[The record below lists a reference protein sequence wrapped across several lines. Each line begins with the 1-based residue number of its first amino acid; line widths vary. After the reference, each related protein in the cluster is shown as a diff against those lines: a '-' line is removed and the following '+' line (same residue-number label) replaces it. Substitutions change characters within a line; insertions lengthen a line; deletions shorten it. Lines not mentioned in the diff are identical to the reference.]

1 MGVKKLLIESEETP
15 NFYLLPQENARCNK
29 TEQPCL
35 NQEARREWKSWS
47 FIKDYQWVSHIYSK
61 ICWITY
67 MGCIRVSTEVR

>member
-35 NQEARREWKSWS
+35 NQEARRERKS
-47 FIKDYQWVSHIYSK
+47 
-61 ICWITY
+61 
-67 MGCIRVSTEVR
+67 